1 VGGIRNPYV
10 DVPITK
16 YTAGNENTPTST
28 VGILCRLSVWET
40 PFTQEKLRQL
50 YGTKEN
56 YVRQFEASLD
66 AQEAAGWS
74 LPVYHDLIMADARAV
89 NF

>member
-1 VGGIRNPYV
+1 
-10 DVPITK
+10 
-16 YTAGNENTPTST
+16 
-28 VGILCRLSVWET
+28 VGILCRLSMWEA
-40 PFTQEKLRQL
+40 PFSKEKLREL

-56 YVRQFEASLD
+56 YLQQFEASLK

-74 LPVYHDLIMADARAV
+74 LPVYHDLIMGDARAV